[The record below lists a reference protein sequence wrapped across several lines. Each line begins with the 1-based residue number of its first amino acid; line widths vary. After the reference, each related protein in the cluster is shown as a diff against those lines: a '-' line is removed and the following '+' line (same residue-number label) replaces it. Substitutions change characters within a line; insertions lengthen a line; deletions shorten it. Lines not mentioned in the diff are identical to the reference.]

1 MRRIGLAVALVA
13 ALVPATAVS
22 AAGCG
27 ADFDLKTIDATLNDV
42 DERIYNATEW
52 LEIVALVESVD
63 ANGDGLLCSKQ
74 FKPNQG
80 QDKQWIGP
88 EDVGVTDYV
97 ITLIGDNKAQGRS

>member
-1 MRRIGLAVALVA
+1 MRRIFVVIAMLA
-13 ALVPATAVS
+13 ALVPATPVL

-27 ADFDLKTIDATLNDV
+27 AGFNLLSIEATLEAV
-42 DERIYNATEW
+42 DERIYDATEW
-52 LEIVALVESVD
+52 AAIEELLAGVD
-63 ANGDGLLCSKQ
+63 ANGDGMLCSKQ

-97 ITLIGDNKAQGRS
+97 LTLVLDNKAEGRS